1 MTHIHIIDDDDAVRD
16 SLAFLIGSRGHATM
30 QHRSAEAFLALPRD
44 QRTGVIILD
53 IRMDGMSGIEL
64 FHEIKKTPPL
74 PVVIFVTGHGD
85 VPLAV
90 EAVKAGAFD
99 FREKPFE
106 DGMFLEVVDR
116 AVETADEGQ
125 GVGERLASLT
135 SRERDVM
142 DLLLADLPNKAI
154 AHRLG
159 ITVRTVEVH
168 RARVLEKMRV
178 RSVVALAGAFKQP

>member
-1 MTHIHIIDDDDAVRD
+1 MTLIHIIDDDDAVRD
-16 SLAFLIGSRGHATM
+16 SLAFLISSRGHVTR
-30 QHRSAEAFLALPRD
+30 QHPSAEAFLALPRE
-44 QRTGVIILD
+44 QRNGVIVLD

-64 FHEIKKTPPL
+64 FHEIKKTPPM
-74 PVVIFVTGHGD
+74 PVVIFLTGHGD

-106 DGMFLEVVDR
+106 DGMFLEIVDR
-116 AVETADEGQ
+116 AVALASAGQ
-125 GVGERLASLT
+125 GIGERMASLT

-154 AHRLG
+154 AHKLG

-168 RARVLEKMRV
+168 RARVLDKMQV
-178 RSVVALAGAFKQP
+178 RSVVALAGAVKQP